1 VSSTVG
7 AILASSPKKGT
18 PQVAPSTVL
27 VRNYEIQRY
36 SGGRWVVDSVSD
48 EKDVAI
54 TMAQS
59 LLKNGKGA
67 HGVRVM
73 AVQTKPTG
81 EFAQIT
87 IFRRMPGEAEAAPA
101 AAAPKPAPKV
111 EVKPQAE
118 KRDFKHVD
126 PPAKSAAPAKSRFGG
141 VMLALKIAFL
151 VGFAAV
157 AFEAIH
163 ILGK

>member
-1 VSSTVG
+1 VSSNAG
-7 AILASSPKKGT
+7 AIMASSPRKGT
-18 PQVAPSTVL
+18 PQVAPSNSL

-36 SGGRWVVDSVSD
+36 SGGRWVVDSVAD

-54 TMAQS
+54 SMAQS

-73 AVQTKPTG
+73 AVQTKPSG

-87 IFRRMPGEAEAAPA
+87 IFRRVPGEAEAAPA
-101 AAAPKPAPKV
+101 APAPKPAPKA
-111 EVKPQAE
+111 EVKPETE

-126 PPAKSAAPAKSRFGG
+126 PPAKPVAPKKGG
-141 VMLALKIAFL
+141 QVMLALKVAFI

-157 AFEAIH
+157 AFEAIR